1 MATNTDI
8 EKRYRR
14 YLRLGRSF
22 SENTIDA
29 YMRDIQKLVTFLAGR
44 PLTAV
49 TTDDIQA
56 FLAGLFD
63 IGIQP
68 RSQARILSGIRSLF
82 RFMMTD
88 GYIEQDPTELIPSP
102 KLGEHIPEVLTP
114 EEVDMMENTIDLTL
128 PEGQR
133 NRPSSR

>member
-49 TTDDIQA
+49 TTDDRLSSPDCSISA
-56 FLAGLFD
+56 YSHARRHASSAAYA
-63 IGIQP
+63 
-68 RSQARILSGIRSLF
+68 RSSDS
-82 RFMMTD
+82 
-88 GYIEQDPTELIPSP
+88 
-102 KLGEHIPEVLTP
+102 
-114 EEVDMMENTIDLTL
+114 
-128 PEGQR
+128 
-133 NRPSSR
+133 

>member
-29 YMRDIQKLVTFLAGR
+29 YMRDIQKLITFLAGR

-56 FLAGLFD
+56 FLA
-63 IGIQP
+63 
-68 RSQARILSGIRSLF
+68 
-82 RFMMTD
+82 
-88 GYIEQDPTELIPSP
+88 
-102 KLGEHIPEVLTP
+102 
-114 EEVDMMENTIDLTL
+114 
-128 PEGQR
+128 
-133 NRPSSR
+133 

>member
-68 RSQARILSGIRSLF
+68 RRHASSAAYAR
-82 RFMMTD
+82 
-88 GYIEQDPTELIPSP
+88 
-102 KLGEHIPEVLTP
+102 
-114 EEVDMMENTIDLTL
+114 
-128 PEGQR
+128 
-133 NRPSSR
+133 SSDS